1 MCKIEPLAEE
11 IEPKQIMKIHIKRY
25 SFVLVMGFSFTMSPA
40 FSVEPTIT
48 VWKSASCGCS
58 QRWVDYLQDDGFEVT
73 AHNVDDIVS
82 IKKKLGINDSALYS
96 CHTAKVG
103 GYIIEGHVPAS
114 DIRRLLNE
122 RPKLMG
128 LTAPGM
134 PQMSPGMFSIEP
146 KGYDVLQFNAEQE
159 VSVFSSY

>member
-1 MCKIEPLAEE
+1 MKV
-11 IEPKQIMKIHIKRY
+11 QIKFY
-25 SFVLVMGFSFTMSPA
+25 SIVLVMVFSFAIDSA
-40 FSVEPTIT
+40 FSAEPTIT
-48 VWKSASCGCS
+48 VWKSASCGCC

-73 AHNVDDIVS
+73 THNVDDVVS
-82 IKKKLGINDSALYS
+82 IKQKLGITNSALYS

-146 KGYDVLQFNAEQE
+146 KGYDVLQFNAKQGA
-159 VSVFSSY
+159 SVFSSY

>member
-1 MCKIEPLAEE
+1 
-11 IEPKQIMKIHIKRY
+11 MKIQVRCY
-25 SFVLVMGFSFTMSPA
+25 PVALVMGFALVMNSA

-48 VWKSASCGCS
+48 VWKSASCDCC

-73 AHNVDDIVS
+73 AHNVDDVVS
-82 IKKKLGINDSALYS
+82 IKKKLGITDPALYS

-103 GYIIEGHVPAS
+103 GYVIEGHVPAS
-114 DIRRLLNE
+114 DIRRLLTE
-122 RPKLMG
+122 RPKFLG

-134 PQMSPGMFSIEP
+134 PQLSPGMFSIEP
-146 KGYDVLQFNAEQE
+146 KGYDVLQFNAKQE

>member
-1 MCKIEPLAEE
+1 MFYPI
-11 IEPKQIMKIHIKRY
+11 
-25 SFVLVMGFSFTMSPA
+25 VLVMVFGFVMNPA
-40 FSVEPTIT
+40 FSAEPTIS
-48 VWKSASCGCS
+48 VWKSASCGCCP
-58 QRWVDYLQDDGFEVT
+58 RWVDYLQDEGFEVT
-73 AHNVDDIVS
+73 AHNVDDVVS
-82 IKKKLGINDSALYS
+82 IKRKLGMTDPALYS

-103 GYIIEGHVPAS
+103 GYLIEGHVPAS

-146 KGYDVLQFNAEQE
+146 KGYDVLQFNAKLET
-159 VSVFSSY
+159 SVFSSY

>member
-1 MCKIEPLAEE
+1 MMKT
-11 IEPKQIMKIHIKRY
+11 QIKYY
-25 SFVLVMGFSFTMSPA
+25 SIVLVMVFSFAIDSA
-40 FSVEPTIT
+40 FSAEPTIT
-48 VWKSASCGCS
+48 VWKSASCGCC
-58 QRWVDYLQDDGFEVT
+58 QRWVDYLQDDGFEVI
-73 AHNVDDIVS
+73 AHNVDDVVS
-82 IKKKLGINDSALYS
+82 IKQKLGITNPALYS

-122 RPKLMG
+122 RPRLMG

-146 KGYDVLQFNAEQE
+146 KGYDVVQFNAKQE
-159 VSVFSSY
+159 TGVFSSY

>member
-1 MCKIEPLAEE
+1 
-11 IEPKQIMKIHIKRY
+11 MKIQIRY
-25 SFVLVMGFSFTMSPA
+25 YSIVLVVVFAFVMSSA

-48 VWKSASCGCS
+48 VWKSASCGCC

-73 AHNVDDIVS
+73 THNVDDVVS
-82 IKKKLGINDSALYS
+82 IKQKLGITNSALYS

-114 DIRRLLNE
+114 DIRRLLYE

-128 LTAPGM
+128 LAAPGM

-146 KGYDVLQFNAEQE
+146 KGYDVVQFNTKQE
-159 VSVFSSY
+159 TSVFSSY

>member
-1 MCKIEPLAEE
+1 MN
-11 IEPKQIMKIHIKRY
+11 
-25 SFVLVMGFSFTMSPA
+25 SA

-48 VWKSASCGCS
+48 VWKSASCGCC

-73 AHNVDDIVS
+73 AHNVDDVVS
-82 IKKKLGINDSALYS
+82 IKQKLGMTNSALYS

-114 DIRRLLNE
+114 DIRRLLDE

-128 LTAPGM
+128 LAAPGM
-134 PQMSPGMFSIEP
+134 PQMSPGMLSIEP
-146 KGYDVLQFNAEQE
+146 KGYDVLQFNAKLET
-159 VSVFSSY
+159 SVFSSY

>member
-1 MCKIEPLAEE
+1 
-11 IEPKQIMKIHIKRY
+11 MKIQIRY
-25 SFVLVMGFSFTMSPA
+25 YSIVLAMVFAFVMNSA

-48 VWKSASCGCS
+48 VWKSASCGCC

-73 AHNVDDIVS
+73 AHNVDDVVS
-82 IKKKLGINDSALYS
+82 IKQKLGITNPALYS

-114 DIRRLLNE
+114 DIRRLLDE

-128 LTAPGM
+128 LAAPGM
-134 PQMSPGMFSIEP
+134 PQMSPGMLSIEP
-146 KGYDVLQFNAEQE
+146 KGYDVLQFNTKQE
-159 VSVFSSY
+159 TSVFSSY

>member
-1 MCKIEPLAEE
+1 MMKT
-11 IEPKQIMKIHIKRY
+11 QIKCY
-25 SFVLVMGFSFTMSPA
+25 SIVLVIVFSFAIDSA
-40 FSVEPTIT
+40 FSAEPTIT
-48 VWKSASCGCS
+48 VWKSASCGCC

-73 AHNVDDIVS
+73 THNVDDVVS
-82 IKKKLGINDSALYS
+82 IKQKLGITNSELYS

-103 GYIIEGHVPAS
+103 GYTIEGHVPAS

-128 LTAPGM
+128 LAAPGM

-146 KGYDVLQFNAEQE
+146 RGYDVLQFNAKQE
-159 VSVFSSY
+159 ASVFSSY

>member
-1 MCKIEPLAEE
+1 MFYPI
-11 IEPKQIMKIHIKRY
+11 
-25 SFVLVMGFSFTMSPA
+25 VLVMVFGFVMNPA
-40 FSVEPTIT
+40 FSAESTIT
-48 VWKSASCGCS
+48 VWKSASCGCC

-73 AHNVDDIVS
+73 THNVDDVGS
-82 IKKKLGINDSALYS
+82 IKQKLGITDPALYS
-96 CHTAKVG
+96 CHTAKIG

-122 RPKLMG
+122 HPKLMG

-146 KGYDVLQFNAEQE
+146 KGYDVVQFNAKQE
-159 VSVFSSY
+159 TGVFSSY

>member
-1 MCKIEPLAEE
+1 MKM
-11 IEPKQIMKIHIKRY
+11 QIRY
-25 SFVLVMGFSFTMSPA
+25 YSIVLVMICAFVMNSA

-48 VWKSASCGCS
+48 VWKSASCGCC

-82 IKKKLGINDSALYS
+82 IKHKLGMTNPALYS

-114 DIRRLLNE
+114 DIRRLLDE
-122 RPKLMG
+122 RPTLVG
-128 LTAPGM
+128 LAAPGM
-134 PQMSPGMFSIEP
+134 PQMSPGMLSIEP
-146 KGYDVLQFNAEQE
+146 KGYDVLQFNAKLET
-159 VSVFSSY
+159 SVFSSY

>member
-1 MCKIEPLAEE
+1 
-11 IEPKQIMKIHIKRY
+11 MKIQIKFY
-25 SFVLVMGFSFTMSPA
+25 SIVLVMVFAFVMNSA

-48 VWKSASCGCS
+48 VWKSASCGCC
-58 QRWVDYLQDDGFEVT
+58 QGWVDYLQDNSFEVV
-73 AHNVDDIVS
+73 AHNVDDVVS
-82 IKKKLGINDSALYS
+82 IKQKLGISNPALYS

-114 DIRRLLNE
+114 DIRGLLNE

-146 KGYDVLQFNAEQE
+146 KGYDVLQFNAKQE
-159 VSVFSSY
+159 ASVFSSY

>member
-1 MCKIEPLAEE
+1 MKV
-11 IEPKQIMKIHIKRY
+11 QIRFY
-25 SFVLVMGFSFTMSPA
+25 SIVLVMVFAFVMNPA
-40 FSVEPTIT
+40 FSAEPTIT
-48 VWKSASCGCS
+48 VWKSASCGCC
-58 QRWVDYLQDDGFEVT
+58 QRWVDYLQDDGFEVI
-73 AHNVDDIVS
+73 AHNVDDVVS
-82 IKKKLGINDSALYS
+82 IKRKLGMTDPALYS

-103 GYIIEGHVPAS
+103 GYLIEGHVPAS

-146 KGYDVLQFNAEQE
+146 KGYDVLQFNAKLET
-159 VSVFSSY
+159 SVFSSY

>member
-1 MCKIEPLAEE
+1 
-11 IEPKQIMKIHIKRY
+11 MKIQKKWY
-25 SFVLVMGFSFTMSPA
+25 SIVLVMVFGFAMSSA

-48 VWKSASCGCS
+48 VWKSASCGCC

-73 AHNVDDIVS
+73 AHNVDDVVS
-82 IKKKLGINDSALYS
+82 IKQKLGITNSELYS

-122 RPKLMG
+122 HPKLMG

-146 KGYDVLQFNAEQE
+146 KGYDVLQFNAKQE
-159 VSVFSSY
+159 TSMFSSY